1 MSLKNSLRPTVLF
14 VLVMAI
20 CIASQAALAATL
32 VVGTC
37 ATGIHFTSITAAI
50 NAAPSGAIIKICP
63 GSYFEQLP
71 AITFKLTLEGVVSG
85 NNDGVTIYPPPG
97 GLVANTTDARGP
109 VAAQIL
115 VQNTAGPVL
124 ISNLT
129 VDGTGNN
136 YNTDD
141 LRGILYQD
149 ASGTVKDVVVQNE
162 LPADALSGDQTGQGI
177 MVETTSSPSANL
189 SVVSCSVHNYNKN
202 GIVARYAGASLTA
215 TGNYVQGSGVVN
227 TAAQNGIEIAFDGAT
242 GSIKNNTVIDNVYG
256 DTSSATSSDILLYDT
271 SGSITVSGNV
281 LGNSQESIA
290 LFAATSGMGN
300 GVSVTGNKIF
310 GNSFGDAID
319 VCTNLNVI
327 TGNTIFNTAESGV
340 HLDSSCAGGT
350 GNNNSVTTNTVVGSA
365 CAGYL
370 VDATT
375 SGNGSPAGTFFAV
388 PAKIAASCP
397 APPGAKARARI
408 VAKPRP

>member
-1 MSLKNSLRPTVLF
+1 
-14 VLVMAI
+14 
-20 CIASQAALAATL
+20 
-32 VVGTC
+32 
-37 ATGIHFTSITAAI
+37 
-50 NAAPSGAIIKICP
+50 
-63 GSYFEQLP
+63 
-71 AITFKLTLEGVVSG
+71 
-85 NNDGVTIYPPPG
+85 
-97 GLVANTTDARGP
+97 
-109 VAAQIL
+109 
-115 VQNTAGPVL
+115 
-124 ISNLT
+124 
-129 VDGTGNN
+129 
-136 YNTDD
+136 
-141 LRGILYQD
+141 
-149 ASGTVKDVVVQNE
+149 VKDVVVQNE